1 MFDPLSGDERAMA
14 ETASGN
20 DYKFIEQLPDNHQG
34 RYAYRNAKG
43 KLLWVI
49 QRYFIDDKKTFRN
62 YMPTDKKGVQGW
74 VGGKDVPI
82 PKKGRPLYGL
92 VDLLKADPA
101 RQVMVVEGE
110 KCRNA
115 VARHYKKVVAVSWM
129 GGGMAWQKTDL
140 SPLYGR
146 PLILVADGDEPGH
159 KAMKALA
166 ADLHQRCP
174 KIGLVLPPIAAGGPD
189 IADVIKTKS
198 DVPAWL
204 NEHLQPYEPEEAD
217 EGSPDLPPLQS
228 PDSDNETECA
238 NLIAQGKDS
247 PGVFFEPETLA
258 RLSELKR
265 TTPDRWINLRARIR
279 RECRDVPI
287 QELDRAIKAKTGGGI
302 QLQGQPLEWPDLEP
316 CPEPVD
322 GAAALDDVGSLI
334 RQHVHMPEPAVDAV
348 TLWVFHT
355 WLHERLEISTFL
367 NLTSATRR
375 CGKTLLME
383 VIGSLVFRPLP
394 VSGKITPA
402 ALFRTIELHEPTLL
416 LDETDTF
423 FGDDTELRGIF
434 NGSQRHD
441 SANVTR
447 CVGDDHEPRYFN
459 TWCPKAISGIG
470 SLHDTVRDRSIIIHM
485 ERRPP
490 NRGDL
495 ARWRDRDKQ
504 AIKDIRSRVARFI
517 NDNADSILAQRNE
530 LAFPPG
536 LHDRARDAWESP
548 LAIADCAGGP
558 WAGEGGRAWR
568 AAEAIC
574 ADTKDETSVRETL
587 LADIHK
593 VFREA
598 DDPKVLST
606 DSILGNLNTM
616 EGRPWPEWRR
626 GNPLTAQGLASL
638 LKPFGITPGTKRV
651 EGNVTGSETAKGYK
665 RSDFE
670 KVWKN
675 YAVGETTSPSV
686 TTSQPLSDNGYSD
699 SLSVTNSN
707 LVTDTESRKPP
718 AANGCDVVTDTRAS
732 ILPAAKAFEQSER
745 GAKARRR
752 SATRHLDEPQS
763 DTDDGINQ

>member
-1 MFDPLSGDERAMA
+1 MFDPLSGDERAMG

-20 DYKFIEQLPDNHQG
+20 DYRFIEQLPDNHQG

-49 QRYFIDDKKTFRN
+49 QRYYIDGKKTFGN
-62 YMPTDKKGVQGW
+62 YMPADKKGVQGW
-74 VGGKDVPI
+74 VRGKGVPI
-82 PKKGRPLYGL
+82 PKKDRPLYGL

-115 VARHYKKVVAVSWM
+115 VARHSKDAVVVAWM
-129 GGGMAWQKTDL
+129 GGGKAWKKTDWT
-140 SPLYGR
+140 PLYGR
-146 PLILVADGDEPGH
+146 DLLLVADGDFEGH
-159 KAMKALA
+159 DTMKALA
-166 ADLHQRCP
+166 EHLDEHCP
-174 KIGLVLPPIAAGGPD
+174 SITLVLPPATTKGGGDD
-189 IADVIKTKS
+189 IADVIKAKGNLE
-198 DVPAWL
+198 AWI
-204 NEHLQPYEPEEAD
+204 NEHSQPYEREEAV
-217 EGSPDLPPLQS
+217 EGLSDLPPLQL
-228 PDSDNETECA
+228 PDSDNEDECE
-238 NLIAQGKDS
+238 NLIAKGKDS
-247 PGVFFEPETLA
+247 PGVFFEPEMLD

-265 TTPDRWINLRARIR
+265 KTPDRWINLRARIKR
-279 RECRDVPI
+279 DCRDVPI
-287 QELDRAIKAKTGGGI
+287 QELDRAIETRTGGGI
-302 QLQGQPLEWPDLEP
+302 HLQGQPVEWPDLEP
-316 CPEPVD
+316 WPEPVD
-322 GAAALDDVGSLI
+322 GAAALDDVGSVI
-334 RQHVHMPEPAVDAV
+334 RQYVHMPEPAVDAV
-348 TLWVFHT
+348 TLWIVHT
-355 WLHERLEISTFL
+355 LLHDKLEISAFL

-434 NGSQRHD
+434 NGSQRRD
-441 SANVTR
+441 SANVMR

-470 SLHDTVRDRSIIIHM
+470 GLHDTVRDRSIVIHM

-495 ARWRDRDKQ
+495 PRWRDRDKQ
-504 AIKDIRSRVARFI
+504 AINDIRRRVARFI
-517 NDNADSILAQRNE
+517 SDNADSILAKRNE

-558 WAGEGGRAWR
+558 WAGKGGRAWR
-568 AAEAIC
+568 AAEAIS

-587 LADIHK
+587 LEDIHK

-606 DSILGNLNTM
+606 GSILGKLNTM
-616 EGRPWPEWRR
+616 EDRPWPEWRR
-626 GNPLTAQGLASL
+626 GNPLTAQGLAKL

-686 TTSQPLSDNGYSD
+686 TTSQPLSGNGYSD
-699 SLSVTNSN
+699 SLSVTNSGS
-707 LVTDTESRKPP
+707 VTDTKSREPA

-752 SATRHLDEPQS
+752 SATRHSDESQS
-763 DTDDGINQ
+763 DTR

>member
-1 MFDPLSGDERAMA
+1 MFDPLSGDERAMGESA
-14 ETASGN
+14 PGN
-20 DYKFIEQLPDNHQG
+20 TPEVIEELPSHHNGSYEYYDATG
-34 RYAYRNAKG
+34 D
-43 KLLWVI
+43 LCFVI
-49 QRYFIDDKKTFRN
+49 QRYEKDGKKSVYPFT
-62 YMPTDKKGVQGW
+62 PS
-74 VGGKDVPI
+74 KDERGYRCWLKSLQLDGPRPVYRLPALLECDQKRPI
-82 PKKGRPLYGL
+82 
-92 VDLLKADPA
+92 
-101 RQVMVVEGE
+101 MVVEGE
-110 KCRNA
+110 KCVEA
-115 VARHYKKVVAVSWM
+115 VLKNSTKAFPVTWA
-129 GGGMAWQKTDL
+129 GGTNAWQKTDW
-140 SPLYGR
+140 STLYGR
-146 PLILVADGDEPGH
+146 PLILVADGDEAGH
-159 KAMKALA
+159 KVMQALA
-166 ADLHQRCP
+166 AHLHPHCP
-174 KIGLVLPPIAAGGPD
+174 NIRLVLPPIARGGPD
-189 IADVIKTKS
+189 IADEIEAGR
-198 DVPAWL
+198 DVNAWL
-204 NEHLQPYEPEEAD
+204 EKHVQKYEPKGMG
-217 EGSPDLPPLQS
+217 EGLGDLPLLQS
-228 PDSDNETECA
+228 PDSDNEDEFG

-247 PGVFFEPETLA
+247 PGVFFEPKTSA

-279 RECRDVPI
+279 RECRHVPI

-316 CPEPVD
+316 WPEPVD
-322 GAAALDDVGSLI
+322 GAAALDDVGSVI
-334 RQHVHMPEPAVDAV
+334 RQYVHMPEPAVDAV
-348 TLWVFHT
+348 TLWIVHT
-355 WLHERLEISTFL
+355 LLHDKLEISTFL
-367 NLTSATRR
+367 NLTSATKR

-423 FGDDTELRGIF
+423 FGDDTGLRGII

-470 SLHDTVRDRSIIIHM
+470 SLHDTVRDRSIVIHM

-495 ARWRDRDKQ
+495 PRWRDRDKQ
-504 AIKDIRSRVARFI
+504 AIKDIRRRVARFI

-536 LHDRARDAWESP
+536 LQDRARDAWESP

-598 DDPKVLST
+598 DDPKVLPT
-606 DSILGNLNTM
+606 DSILGSLNTM

-626 GNPLTAQGLASL
+626 GNPLTAQGLAML
-638 LKPFGITPGTKRV
+638 LKPFGITPGTIRV
-651 EGNVTGSETAKGYK
+651 KGNVTGSKTAKGYK
-665 RSDFE
+665 RSGFE

-686 TTSQPLSDNGYSD
+686 TTSQPLSGNGYSD
-699 SLSVTNSN
+699 SPSVTNPDP
-707 LVTDTESRKPP
+707 VTDTESRKPA
-718 AANGCDVVTDTRAS
+718 AANGCDVVTDTPHTTSPEASEFELTEWEERAQRR
-732 ILPAAKAFEQSER
+732 AAF
-745 GAKARRR
+745 
-752 SATRHLDEPQS
+752 RHSDTSQS
-763 DTDDGINQ
+763 DADNRIDQ

>member
-1 MFDPLSGDERAMA
+1 MFDPLSGDERAPA
-14 ETASGN
+14 ESAPGN
-20 DYKFIEQLPDNHQG
+20 TPEVFEELPSHHNGSYEYYDATG
-34 RYAYRNAKG
+34 D
-43 KLLWVI
+43 LCFVI
-49 QRYFIDDKKTFRN
+49 QRYEKDGKKSVYPFT
-62 YMPTDKKGVQGW
+62 PS
-74 VGGKDVPI
+74 KDERGNRCWLKSLQLDGP
-82 PKKGRPLYGL
+82 RPVYRLPEL
-92 VDLLKADPA
+92 FKRDRSLP
-101 RQVMVVEGE
+101 VMVVEGE
-110 KCRNA
+110 KCVEA
-115 VARHYKKVVAVSWM
+115 VRQESKIAFPITWA
-129 GGGMAWQKTDL
+129 GGTNAWQKTDW

-159 KAMKALA
+159 KGMKALA
-166 ADLHQRCP
+166 AHLHPHCP
-174 KIGLVLPPIAAGGPD
+174 NIRLVLPPIARGGPD
-189 IADVIKTKS
+189 IADEIEAGR
-198 DVPAWL
+198 DVNAWL
-204 NEHLQPYEPEEAD
+204 EKHVQKYEPKGMG
-217 EGSPDLPPLQS
+217 EGLGDLPLLQS
-228 PDSDNETECA
+228 PDSDNEDECA
-238 NLIAQGKDS
+238 NLIAQGNDS
-247 PGVFFEPETLA
+247 PGVFFELETLA

-334 RQHVHMPEPAVDAV
+334 RQYVHMPEPAVGAV

-355 WLHERLEISTFL
+355 WLHDRLEISTFL

-394 VSGKITPA
+394 VSGRITPA

-423 FGDDTELRGIF
+423 FGDDTGLRGIF

-441 SANVTR
+441 SARVML
-447 CVGDDHEPRYFN
+447 CVGDDNEPRYFN

-470 SLHDTVRDRSIIIHM
+470 SLHDTVRDRSIIVHM

-638 LKPFGITPGTKRV
+638 LKPFGITPGTNRV
-651 EGNVTGSETAKGYK
+651 KGNVTGSKTAKGYK
-665 RSDFE
+665 RSGFE

-675 YAVGETTSPSV
+675 YAVGETPSLSV

-699 SLSVTNSN
+699 SPSVTNPDP
-707 LVTDTESRKPP
+707 VTDT
-718 AANGCDVVTDTRAS
+718 
-732 ILPAAKAFEQSER
+732 
-745 GAKARRR
+745 
-752 SATRHLDEPQS
+752 
-763 DTDDGINQ
+763 